1 MVFFAF
7 HNPSVSLREPPPF
20 TQGRLFYSP
29 FFVTIPH
36 KLKFENKVKVFL
48 RQHRTILIVQMRRQ
62 IFRQTNQ
69 KDAGEMDFRQGI
81 LVQYDGKDA
90 SSCVIKATAAN
101 CAVLP

>member
-1 MVFFAF
+1 MFAF
-7 HNPSVSLREPPPF
+7 TSVFDLF
-20 TQGRLFYSP
+20 THLTQKG
-29 FFVTIPH
+29 
-36 KLKFENKVKVFL
+36 L
-48 RQHRTILIVQMRRQ
+48 RQHRTILIAQMRRQ

-69 KDAGEMDFRQGI
+69 KGAGEMDFRQGI

>member
-1 MVFFAF
+1 MS
-7 HNPSVSLREPPPF
+7 NILLLP
-20 TQGRLFYSP
+20 
-29 FFVTIPH
+29 
-36 KLKFENKVKVFL
+36 L

-69 KDAGEMDFRQGI
+69 KGAGEIDFRQGF